1 MGGQVKGQARAAV
14 SAPPPRPSKIVA
26 IHVNYRSR
34 AAERGATPRFPS
46 YFLKP
51 PSTLSTDGAVVE
63 RPMGCELLAFEGE
76 IALVIGR
83 TTRRID
89 AGDAWGHVAYVA
101 AANDLGVYD
110 LRYADRGSN
119 VRSKGWD
126 GCTPLGPL
134 IPARCSPA
142 TCWRSR
148 CADAPPSARPLRT
161 RAS

>member
-1 MGGQVKGQARAAV
+1 MGEQVEGQAQ
-14 SAPPPRPSKIVA
+14 PPRPRRPRGRR
-26 IHVNYRSR
+26 RSSPSTSTT
-34 AAERGATPRFPS
+34 AAGRPSAGRDARFPS

-89 AGDAWGHVAYVA
+89 AGDAWGHVAHVA

-110 LRYADRGSN
+110 LRYADRGRTSAP
-119 VRSKGWD
+119 RAG
-126 GCTPLGPL
+126 TA
-134 IPARCSPA
+134 AR
-142 TCWRSR
+142 R
-148 CADAPPSARPLRT
+148 SAR
-161 RAS
+161 